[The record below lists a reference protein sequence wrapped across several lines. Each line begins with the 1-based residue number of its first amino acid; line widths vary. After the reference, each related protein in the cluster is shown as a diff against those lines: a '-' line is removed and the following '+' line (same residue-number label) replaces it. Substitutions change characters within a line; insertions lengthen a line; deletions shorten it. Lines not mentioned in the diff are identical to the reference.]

1 MEIDDSFV
9 TYYLN
14 LYRWFTSVET
24 EKELNSL
31 ISNTYINPLDIV
43 YCREVEKYYVYTPY
57 DTWEVLSAGNQHF
70 TKFEIFHLLNI
81 GDTVKLGGNE
91 FKVVDISFTLKSS
104 DAFYDLMDVR
114 TEQISKVLVS
124 VVDGQLIEEGI
135 PMQSLLLVSGTLED
149 CQL

>member
-1 MEIDDSFV
+1 MGE
-9 TYYLN
+9 
-14 LYRWFTSVET
+14 
-24 EKELNSL
+24 
-31 ISNTYINPLDIV
+31 
-43 YCREVEKYYVYTPY
+43 
-57 DTWEVLSAGNQHF
+57 
-70 TKFEIFHLLNI
+70 
-81 GDTVKLGGNE
+81 NE